1 MIHCLSSNK
10 KPPRQLRRRA
20 VVVVTLSAA
29 RIATDDDDDR
39 KKSSSTKSGT
49 VEYRNSNFADF
60 YDDIRLKFSIL
71 SHSTSHRSDKSDV
84 ENRDFLPT
92 RHVFDA
98 PVPSLEHCH
107 DVWHQKTS
115 MVWLFD
121 GENFFEDMFIRF
133 ETVHKHDGQ
142 TDGHHATAE
151 AALMHSIARQ

>member
-20 VVVVTLSAA
+20 VVVTLSAA
-29 RIATDDDDDR
+29 RIATDDDDR
-39 KKSSSTKSGT
+39 KNQVRRNQERSSIVT
-49 VEYRNSNFADF
+49 VTSQTFTTTFVSNSQFYRTPPVIDPISQMSKIA
-60 YDDIRLKFSIL
+60 I
-71 SHSTSHRSDKSDV
+71 
-84 ENRDFLPT
+84 FLPIPDMYST
-92 RHVFDA
+92 PPF
-98 PVPSLEHCH
+98 PL
-107 DVWHQKTS
+107 WNT
-115 MVWLFD
+115 MMWLFD

>member
-71 SHSTSHRSDKSDV
+71 SHFTSHRSDKSDV

-98 PVPSLEHCH
+98 PV
-107 DVWHQKTS
+107 
-115 MVWLFD
+115 
-121 GENFFEDMFIRF
+121 ENFFEDMFIRF

-142 TDGHHATAE
+142 TDGQHATAE